1 MSGWCGRS
9 PVTVQ
14 EWVAALPPLEDHGR
28 DHPDDSMA
36 HSEDTEHAGEEDKES
51 AEDKMDESSD
61 NIKLGEEGG
70 DFRFHI
76 MDIVIQI
83 QIFVWWLFDILSI
96 IIAAGYFV
104 TEGVKSFGQL
114 LLQKNNK
121 NIR

>member
-1 MSGWCGRS
+1 M
-9 PVTVQ
+9 TVQ

-76 MDIVIQI
+76 IMDIILPFKFKNLYGAVQ
-83 QIFVWWLFDILSI
+83 LFDILS

-104 TEGVKSFGQL
+104 TEGVKNFGQL

>member
-1 MSGWCGRS
+1 M
-9 PVTVQ
+9 TVQ
-14 EWVAALPPLEDHGR
+14 EWVAALPPLEDHDR

-36 HSEDTEHAGEEDKES
+36 HNEDTEHAGEEDKES
-51 AEDKMDESSD
+51 VGNKMDESSD

-104 TEGVKSFGQL
+104 TEGVKNFGQL

>member
-1 MSGWCGRS
+1 MSGWYGRS

-36 HSEDTEHAGEEDKES
+36 HNEDTEHAEEEDKES

-83 QIFVWWLFDILSI
+83 
-96 IIAAGYFV
+96 
-104 TEGVKSFGQL
+104 
-114 LLQKNNK
+114 
-121 NIR
+121 